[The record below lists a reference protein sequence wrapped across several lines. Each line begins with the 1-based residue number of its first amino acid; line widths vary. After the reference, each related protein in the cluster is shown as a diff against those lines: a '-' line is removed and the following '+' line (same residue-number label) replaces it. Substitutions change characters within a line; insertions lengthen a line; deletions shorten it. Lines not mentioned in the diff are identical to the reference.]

1 MFLILKYFKA
11 VLAACFVV
19 EVLNAT
25 NSQAYPQGCRRVVH
39 KTEMSDGRAGLRPLI
54 VSYIANLID
63 LSAEDVLRSVLEIP
77 ICYLLSRLTLLL
89 VTVRNS

>member
-1 MFLILKYFKA
+1 MVLIPRHVLKYVGESFIK
-11 VLAACFVV
+11 LK
-19 EVLNAT
+19 
-25 NSQAYPQGCRRVVH
+25 CR
-39 KTEMSDGRAGLRPLI
+39 TGEPGLGPLI

-77 ICYLLSRLTLLL
+77 NCYLLSRLTLLL